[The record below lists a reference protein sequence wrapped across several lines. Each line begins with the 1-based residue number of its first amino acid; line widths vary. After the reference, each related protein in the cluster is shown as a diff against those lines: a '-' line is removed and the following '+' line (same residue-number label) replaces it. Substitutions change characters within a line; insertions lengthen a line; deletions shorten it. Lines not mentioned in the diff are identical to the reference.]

1 MHMRKT
7 AVYIMSGI
15 IFCVSAV
22 LLASCQ
28 KQQISEGQVGSVS
41 LRIGLPGSLDVE
53 DSPWTKAYVDASQY
67 EGIRTLRI
75 IVVSGT
81 PDQEVREILYNQKV
95 TGLENASGYE
105 TTIPDLP
112 LGQMS
117 FYAIANEES
126 IGMTYDDQTILDAL
140 VNGPQDADSRRK
152 LLFKDESNQ
161 YFPCTG
167 PQIVE
172 HGLPMSGYTDATITG
187 DQNIK
192 IELYRSVVKL
202 ALVVENTTTSEVN
215 FESVSFGEFFADRYY
230 MFRETELDVPGDTK
244 YIGKTYDQPSIET
257 IPAGGRTDTLSLYF
271 YPTQPSFSGEG
282 PFTIGIETTEND
294 YGQVLF
300 APGETYFIR
309 NTQINLLAQITTTV
323 GIKLSFTV
331 QPWDDYT
338 VDVPS
343 FN

>member
-1 MHMRKT
+1 MLT
-7 AVYIMSGI
+7 
-15 IFCVSAV
+15 
-22 LLASCQ
+22 SCQ
-28 KQQISEGQVGSVS
+28 KQASEVQTGSVS
-41 LRIGLPGSLDVE
+41 LSIGFPGSLDVE

-105 TTIPDLP
+105 TTIQDLP

-172 HGLPMSGYTDATITG
+172 HGLPMSGNTDATITG

-271 YPTQPSFSGEG
+271 YPPPPSFSGEG
-282 PFTIGIETTEND
+282 PFTIGIETTGND
-294 YGQVLF
+294 YGQGLF

>member
-1 MHMRKT
+1 M
-7 AVYIMSGI
+7 ISGI
-15 IFCVSAV
+15 LVCLSAV
-22 LLASCQ
+22 LLTSCQ
-28 KQQISEGQVGSVS
+28 KQVSEVQTGSVS
-41 LRIGLPGSLDVE
+41 LSIGLPGSLDVE
-53 DSPWTKAYVDASQY
+53 DGPWTKAYVDASQY
-67 EGIRTLRI
+67 EGIKTLRL
-75 IVVSGT
+75 IVISGT
-81 PDQEVREILYNQKV
+81 PDQEDRKILYNQKV
-95 TGLENASGYE
+95 EGLENASSYK
-105 TTIPDLP
+105 TTIPNLP

-126 IGMTYDDQTILDAL
+126 IGMTYDDQTIMLNLID
-140 VNGPQDADSRRK
+140 GPENAGRRK
-152 LLFKDESNQ
+152 LLFKDESRQ

-167 PQIVE
+167 RNIVDN
-172 HGLPMSGYTDATITG
+172 GLPMSGYTTENITG
-187 DQNIK
+187 DQNIE
-192 IELYRSVVKL
+192 IELFRSVVKL

>member
-1 MHMRKT
+1 MRKT
-7 AVYIMSGI
+7 SVHIISGI
-15 IFCVSAV
+15 LVCLSAV
-22 LLASCQ
+22 LLTSCQ
-28 KQQISEGQVGSVS
+28 KQVSEVQTGSVS
-41 LRIGLPGSLDVE
+41 LSIGLPGSLDVE
-53 DSPWTKAYVDASQY
+53 DGPWTKAYVDASQY
-67 EGIRTLRI
+67 EGIKTLRL
-75 IVVSGT
+75 IVISGT
-81 PDQEVREILYNQKV
+81 PDQEDRKILYNQKV
-95 TGLENASGYE
+95 EGLENASSYK
-105 TTIPDLP
+105 TTISNLP
-112 LGQMS
+112 VGQMS

-126 IGMTYDDQTILDAL
+126 IGMTYDDETILDNL
-140 VNGPQDADSRRK
+140 IDGPENAGRRK
-152 LLFKDESNQ
+152 LLFKDESRQ

-167 PQIVE
+167 RNIVDN
-172 HGLPMSGYTDATITG
+172 GLPMSGNTDATITG

-230 MFRETELDVPGDTK
+230 MFRETTLDVPGDTK

-271 YPTQPSFSGEG
+271 YPTHPSFSGEA
-282 PFTIGIETTEND
+282 PFTIGIKTTEND

-300 APGETYFIR
+300 APTTSYFIR

-323 GIKLSFTV
+323 GITLSFTV
-331 QPWDDYT
+331 QPWDDYP

>member
-1 MHMRKT
+1 MRKT
-7 AVYIMSGI
+7 AVYMISGI
-15 IFCVSAV
+15 LVCLSAV
-22 LLASCQ
+22 LLTSCQ
-28 KQQISEGQVGSVS
+28 KQVSEVQTGSVS
-41 LRIGLPGSLDVE
+41 LSIGLPGSLDVE
-53 DSPWTKAYVDASQY
+53 DGPWTKAYVDASQY
-67 EGIRTLRI
+67 EGIKTLRL
-75 IVVSGT
+75 IVISGT
-81 PDQEVREILYNQKV
+81 PDQEDRKILYNQKV
-95 TGLENASGYE
+95 EGLENASSYK
-105 TTIPDLP
+105 TTISNLP
-112 LGQMS
+112 VGQMS

-126 IGMTYDDQTILDAL
+126 IGMTYDDETILDNL
-140 VNGPQDADSRRK
+140 IDGPENAGRRK
-152 LLFKDESNQ
+152 LLFKDESRQ

-167 PQIVE
+167 RNIVDN
-172 HGLPMSGYTDATITG
+172 GLPMSGNTDATITG

-230 MFRETELDVPGDTK
+230 MFRETTLDVPGDTK

-271 YPTQPSFSGEG
+271 YPTHPSFSGEA
-282 PFTIGIETTEND
+282 PFTIGIKTTEND

-300 APGETYFIR
+300 APTTSYFIR

-323 GIKLSFTV
+323 GITLSFTV

>member
-1 MHMRKT
+1 M
-7 AVYIMSGI
+7 ISGI
-15 IFCVSAV
+15 LVCLSAV
-22 LLASCQ
+22 LLTSCQ
-28 KQQISEGQVGSVS
+28 KQVSEVQTGSVS
-41 LRIGLPGSLDVE
+41 LSIGLPGSLDVE
-53 DSPWTKAYVDASQY
+53 DGPWTKAYVDASQY
-67 EGIRTLRI
+67 EGIKTLRL
-75 IVVSGT
+75 IVISGT
-81 PDQEVREILYNQKV
+81 PDQEDRKILYNQKV
-95 TGLENASGYE
+95 EGLENASSYK
-105 TTIPDLP
+105 TTISNLP
-112 LGQMS
+112 VGQMS

-126 IGMTYDDQTILDAL
+126 IGMTYDDETILDNL
-140 VNGPQDADSRRK
+140 IDGPENAGRRK
-152 LLFKDESNQ
+152 LLFKDESRQ

-167 PQIVE
+167 RNIVDN
-172 HGLPMSGYTDATITG
+172 GLPMSGNTDATITG

-230 MFRETELDVPGDTK
+230 MFRETTLDVPGDTK

-271 YPTQPSFSGEG
+271 YPTHPSFSGEA
-282 PFTIGIETTEND
+282 PFTIGIKTTEND

-300 APGETYFIR
+300 APTTSYFIR

-323 GIKLSFTV
+323 GITLSFTV

>member
-41 LRIGLPGSLDVE
+41 LGIGLPGSLDVE

>member
-1 MHMRKT
+1 MRKT
-7 AVYIMSGI
+7 SVHIISGI
-15 IFCVSAV
+15 LVCLSAV
-22 LLASCQ
+22 LLTSCQ
-28 KQQISEGQVGSVS
+28 KQVSEVQTGSVS
-41 LRIGLPGSLDVE
+41 LSIGLPGSLDVE
-53 DSPWTKAYVDASQY
+53 DGPWTKAYVDASQY
-67 EGIRTLRI
+67 EGIKTLRL
-75 IVVSGT
+75 IVISGT
-81 PDQEVREILYNQKV
+81 PDQEDRKILYNQKV
-95 TGLENASGYE
+95 EGLENASSYK
-105 TTIPDLP
+105 TTISNLP
-112 LGQMS
+112 VGQMS

-126 IGMTYDDQTILDAL
+126 IGMTYDDETILDNL
-140 VNGPQDADSRRK
+140 IDGPENAGRRK
-152 LLFKDESNQ
+152 LLFKDESRQ

-167 PQIVE
+167 RNIVDN
-172 HGLPMSGYTDATITG
+172 GLPMSGNTDATITG

-230 MFRETELDVPGDTK
+230 MFRETTLDVPGDTK

-271 YPTQPSFSGEG
+271 YPTHPSFSGEA
-282 PFTIGIETTEND
+282 PFTIGIKTTEND

-300 APGETYFIR
+300 APTTSYFIR

-323 GIKLSFTV
+323 GITLSFTV
-331 QPWDDYT
+331 QPWDDYA

>member
-1 MHMRKT
+1 M
-7 AVYIMSGI
+7 ISGI
-15 IFCVSAV
+15 LACLSAV
-22 LLASCQ
+22 LLTSCQ
-28 KQQISEGQVGSVS
+28 KQVSEVQTGSVS
-41 LRIGLPGSLDVE
+41 LSIGFPGSLDVE
-53 DSPWTKAYVDASQY
+53 DGPWTRAYVDASKY
-67 EGIRTLRI
+67 EGIKTLRL
-75 IVVSGT
+75 IVISGT
-81 PDQEVREILYNQKV
+81 PDQVDRKILYNQKV
-95 TGLENASGYE
+95 QGLENASGYQ
-105 TTIPDLP
+105 TNIPNLP
-112 LGQMS
+112 VGQMS

-126 IGMTYDDQTILDAL
+126 IGMTYDDKTILDNL
-140 VNGPQDADSRRK
+140 IDGPENAGRRK
-152 LLFKDESNQ
+152 LLFKDESRQ

-167 PQIVE
+167 RNIVDN
-172 HGLPMSGYTDATITG
+172 GLPMSGYTTENITG
-187 DQNIK
+187 DQNIE

-202 ALVVENTTTSEVN
+202 ALVVENTTT
-215 FESVSFGEFFADRYY
+215 
-230 MFRETELDVPGDTK
+230 
-244 YIGKTYDQPSIET
+244 PSIET

>member
-1 MHMRKT
+1 M
-7 AVYIMSGI
+7 ISGI
-15 IFCVSAV
+15 LVCLSAV
-22 LLASCQ
+22 LLTSCQ
-28 KQQISEGQVGSVS
+28 KQVSEVQTGSVS
-41 LRIGLPGSLDVE
+41 LSIGLPGSLDVE
-53 DSPWTKAYVDASQY
+53 DGPWTKAYVDASQY
-67 EGIRTLRI
+67 EGIKTLRL
-75 IVVSGT
+75 IVISGT
-81 PDQEVREILYNQKV
+81 PDQEDRKILYNQKV
-95 TGLENASGYE
+95 EGLENASSYK
-105 TTIPDLP
+105 TTISNLP
-112 LGQMS
+112 VGQMS

-126 IGMTYDDQTILDAL
+126 IGMTYDDETILDNL
-140 VNGPQDADSRRK
+140 IDGPENAGRRK
-152 LLFKDESNQ
+152 LLFKDESRQ

-167 PQIVE
+167 RNIVDN
-172 HGLPMSGYTDATITG
+172 GLPMSGNTDATITG

-230 MFRETELDVPGDTK
+230 TFRETTLDVPGDTK

-271 YPTQPSFSGEG
+271 YPTHPSFSGEA
-282 PFTIGIETTEND
+282 PFTIGIKTTEND

-300 APGETYFIR
+300 APTTSYFIR

-323 GIKLSFTV
+323 GITLSFTV

>member
-1 MHMRKT
+1 MKKT
-7 AVYIMSGI
+7 AVHI
-15 IFCVSAV
+15 ISCILVCLSAA
-22 LLASCQ
+22 LLTSCQ
-28 KQQISEGQVGSVS
+28 KQVSEVQTGSVS
-41 LRIGLPGSLDVE
+41 LSIGLPGSLDVE
-53 DSPWTKAYVDASQY
+53 DGPWTKAYVDASQY
-67 EGIRTLRI
+67 EGIKTLRL
-75 IVVSGT
+75 IVISGT
-81 PDQEVREILYNQKV
+81 PDQEDRKILYNQKV
-95 TGLENASGYE
+95 EGLENASSYK
-105 TTIPDLP
+105 TTIPNLP
-112 LGQMS
+112 VGQMS

-140 VNGPQDADSRRK
+140 VNGPQDAASRRK

-172 HGLPMSGYTDATITG
+172 HGLPMSGNTDATITG

>member
-1 MHMRKT
+1 MRKT
-7 AVYIMSGI
+7 AVYMISGI
-15 IFCVSAV
+15 LACLSAA
-22 LLASCQ
+22 LMTSCQ
-28 KQQISEGQVGSVS
+28 KQQVSEVQTGSVS
-41 LRIGLPGSLDVE
+41 LSIGLPGSLDVE
-53 DSPWTKAYVDASQY
+53 DGPWTRAYVDASQY
-67 EGIRTLRI
+67 EGIKTLRL
-75 IVVSGT
+75 IVISGT
-81 PDQEVREILYNQKV
+81 PDQVDRKILYNQKV
-95 TGLENASGYE
+95 EGLENASSYK
-105 TTIPDLP
+105 TTISNLP
-112 LGQMS
+112 VGQMS

-126 IGMTYDDQTILDAL
+126 IGMTYDDETILDNL
-140 VNGPQDADSRRK
+140 IDGPENAGRRK
-152 LLFKDESNQ
+152 LLFKDESRQ

-167 PQIVE
+167 RNIVDN
-172 HGLPMSGYTDATITG
+172 GLPMSGYTTENITG
-187 DQNIK
+187 DQNIE

>member
-1 MHMRKT
+1 MRKT
-7 AVYIMSGI
+7 AVYLISGI
-15 IFCVSAV
+15 LVCLSAV
-22 LLASCQ
+22 LLTSCQ
-28 KQQISEGQVGSVS
+28 KQVSEVQTGSVS
-41 LRIGLPGSLDVE
+41 LSIGLPGSLDVE
-53 DSPWTKAYVDASQY
+53 DGPWTKAYVDASQY
-67 EGIRTLRI
+67 EGIKTLRL
-75 IVVSGT
+75 IVISGT
-81 PDQEVREILYNQKV
+81 PDQEDRKILYNQKV
-95 TGLENASGYE
+95 EGLENASSYK
-105 TTIPDLP
+105 TTISNLP
-112 LGQMS
+112 VGQMS

-126 IGMTYDDQTILDAL
+126 IGMTYDDETILDNL
-140 VNGPQDADSRRK
+140 IDGPENAGRRK
-152 LLFKDESNQ
+152 LLFKDESRQ

-167 PQIVE
+167 RNIVDN
-172 HGLPMSGYTDATITG
+172 GLPMSGNTDATITG

-230 MFRETELDVPGDTK
+230 MFRETTLDVPGDTK

-271 YPTQPSFSGEG
+271 YPTHPSFSGEA
-282 PFTIGIETTEND
+282 PFTIGIKTTEND

-300 APGETYFIR
+300 APTTSYFIR

-323 GIKLSFTV
+323 GITLSFTV

>member
-1 MHMRKT
+1 MKKT
-7 AVYIMSGI
+7 AVHI
-15 IFCVSAV
+15 ISCILVCLSAA
-22 LLASCQ
+22 LLTSCQ
-28 KQQISEGQVGSVS
+28 KQVSEVQTGSVS
-41 LRIGLPGSLDVE
+41 LSIGFPGSLDVE

-105 TTIPDLP
+105 TTIQDLP

-140 VNGPQDADSRRK
+140 VNGPQDAASRRK

-172 HGLPMSGYTDATITG
+172 HGLPMSGNTDATITG

>member
-1 MHMRKT
+1 MRKT
-7 AVYIMSGI
+7 AVYMISGI
-15 IFCVSAV
+15 LACLSAV
-22 LLASCQ
+22 LLTSCQ
-28 KQQISEGQVGSVS
+28 KQVSEVQTGSVS
-41 LRIGLPGSLDVE
+41 LSIGFPGSLDVE
-53 DSPWTKAYVDASQY
+53 DGPWTRAYVDASKY
-67 EGIRTLRI
+67 EGIKTLRL
-75 IVVSGT
+75 IVISGT
-81 PDQEVREILYNQKV
+81 PDQEDRDILYNQKV
-95 TGLENASGYE
+95 EGLENASSYQ
-105 TTIPDLP
+105 TTISDLP

-126 IGMTYDDQTILDAL
+126 IGMTYDDKTILDNL
-140 VNGPQDADSRRK
+140 IDGPENAGRRK
-152 LLFKDESNQ
+152 LLFKDENRQ

-167 PQIVE
+167 RHIVDN
-172 HGLPMSGYTDATITG
+172 GLPMSGYTTVNITG
-187 DQNIK
+187 DQNIE
-192 IELYRSVVKL
+192 IELFRSVVKL